1 MEEDRCEN
9 EMEVF
14 NARVHEDEMIISIE
28 EYKSM
33 KDKIENFEKAK
44 KEYQAHTTYLEQMV
58 KEKSNDKENL
68 LNEMRI
74 INEENRKLK
83 RGIINFIRG
92 LGG

>member
-1 MEEDRCEN
+1 MEEDRCDN

-44 KEYQAHTTYLEQMV
+44 KEYQAHNYVQILDMNYLLM
-58 KEKSNDKENL
+58 K
-68 LNEMRI
+68 
-74 INEENRKLK
+74 
-83 RGIINFIRG
+83 
-92 LGG
+92 